1 MTREGFSP
9 RLGQQTR
16 GRAAKVK
23 SHHQNETA
31 SQEEDRRVD
40 HGSESE
46 NPVIPSPAPTPHRPM
61 SNRDWWPNQPNLQVL
76 HQPSPR
82 SEPMGEDFQLR
93 RRVQDL
99 DVEALKRDITEVMT
113 TATGYR

>member
-1 MTREGFSP
+1 MP
-9 RLGQQTR
+9 
-16 GRAAKVK
+16 
-23 SHHQNETA
+23 
-31 SQEEDRRVD
+31 D

-46 NPVIPSPAPTPHRPM
+46 NQVIPCPAPAPHRPM
-61 SNRDWWPNQPNLQVL
+61 SNRDWWPNQPNLHL

-82 SEPMGEDFQLR
+82 SDPMSEDFQLR

-99 DVEALKRDITEVMT
+99 DVEALKRDTIEVMT